1 MKNCFIIACFL
12 ISLRTAA
19 LQQYRLLPTCDSSD
33 DARGPIVLKG
43 DKGDRGN
50 PGKIGPKGIQGSLGA
65 KGSFG
70 AKGSKG
76 EIANCSAFLRNLTE
90 RIIRMIF

>member
-1 MKNCFIIACFL
+1 MKNCFTIIYFL
-12 ISLRTAA
+12 ISLRTAS

-33 DARGPIVLKG
+33 QTSGPIVLKG

-50 PGKIGPKGIQGSLGA
+50 PGKVGPKGIQGPSGA
-65 KGSFG
+65 KGFDG

-76 EIANCSAFLRNLTE
+76 EIANCSELLRNLTKK
-90 RIIRMIF
+90 ITSK